1 MFSALLVIL
10 PDLLRFSI
18 LCLAHKK
25 EIVKISALKI
35 LKFVFETQ
43 GCSLDFSMVLILKSI
58 LNTYPNNAVSEN
70 IESESD
76 FDMQILL
83 GSKQDVYSFLF
94 KHGPKAL

>member
-1 MFSALLVIL
+1 MLIIL
-10 PDLLRFSI
+10 PDLLKFCI
-18 LCLAHKK
+18 ICLAHKK

-58 LNTYPNNAVSEN
+58 LNTYPKNATNADV
-70 IESESD
+70 ESDSD

-83 GSKQDVYSFLF
+83 GTKQDVHSFLF

>member
-1 MFSALLVIL
+1 MLIIL
-10 PDLLRFSI
+10 PDLLKFCI
-18 LCLAHKK
+18 ICLAHKK

-58 LNTYPNNAVSEN
+58 LNTYPKNATN
-70 IESESD
+70 ADFESD
-76 FDMQILL
+76 SDFNMQILL
-83 GSKQDVYSFLF
+83 GTKQDVYSFLF

>member
-1 MFSALLVIL
+1 MLIIL
-10 PDLLRFSI
+10 PDLLKFCI
-18 LCLAHKK
+18 ICLAHKK

-58 LNTYPNNAVSEN
+58 LNTYPKNATNADV
-70 IESESD
+70 ESDSD

-83 GSKQDVYSFLF
+83 GTRQDVYSFLF

>member
-1 MFSALLVIL
+1 MLIIL
-10 PDLLRFSI
+10 PDLLKFCI
-18 LCLAHKK
+18 ICLAHKK

-58 LNTYPNNAVSEN
+58 LNTYPKNATNADV
-70 IESESD
+70 ESDSD

-83 GSKQDVYSFLF
+83 GTKQDVYSFLF